1 MFVMIIQIYAF
12 TDPKTAVEAVKLGV
26 NHIGFVAGKY
36 DVVPGELSF
45 EEAHEIVKAL
55 PKKAVSSAITMS
67 EDMDEIL
74 RMVDAVQPDILHIS
88 SDVYQV
94 GIDMM
99 RELREKLDKDLRLM
113 KAIPVEDEASIG
125 LARAFAQV
133 SDILLLDTKREGFPG
148 VGATGYTHDWSVSEI
163 IVETAGVPVIMAGGL
178 DPENVSAAIEQIKP
192 WGVDSNTST
201 NIEGSNVDKDL
212 GRIKAFVDA
221 IKADSAKSKKASKGS
236 SKGKTKK

>member
-1 MFVMIIQIYAF
+1 MIIQVYAF
-12 TDPKTAVEAVKLGV
+12 IDPKTAVEAVKLGV

-55 PKKAVSSAITMS
+55 PKGALSSALTMS
-67 EDMDEIL
+67 EDIDEIL
-74 RMVDAVQPDILHIS
+74 RMVDVVQPDIVHIS

-99 RELREKLDKDLRLM
+99 RELREKLDKRVSIM
-113 KAIPVEDEASIG
+113 KAIPVEDEASIA

-133 SDILLLDTKREGFPG
+133 SDILLLDTKREGYPG
-148 VGATGYTHDWSVSEI
+148 VGATGFTHDWGVSSI
-163 IVETAGVPVIMAGGL
+163 IVETAGKPVIMAGGL
-178 DPENVSAAIEQIKP
+178 TPDNVAEAIDQIKP

-201 NIEGSNVDKDL
+201 NVPGSSVEKDL
-212 GRIKAFVDA
+212 GRIEAFVKA
-221 IKADSAKSKKASKGS
+221 IKAASK